1 MFDNF
6 KISLSSFR
14 LCRRKTNYA
23 PTTHFFSPFNPK
35 ALEIAYPTIPSAPP
49 TTPIYRPYLSAPLTT
64 TPEFYNSP
72 ISFDVKCS
80 GDPDTKK
87 KVENNMGLSDESGWF
102 SNNEEREPDS
112 RSCSVGSSGKE
123 AFMLSLSDDGVYK
136 KMMNETLTVVQ
147 WSDHPHEDFKRS
159 MLEMIL
165 EKQMFE
171 AKDLEHLLQC
181 FLTLNSRNHHT
192 DIVAAFTEIWELLFQ

>member
-14 LCRRKTNYA
+14 LCRRKTDSA
-23 PTTHFFSPFNPK
+23 ATTHFFSPFNPK
-35 ALEIAYPTIPSAPP
+35 AFEIAYPTIPSPPP
-49 TTPIYRPYLSAPLTT
+49 TTPIYHPNLSAPLTT

-72 ISFDVKCS
+72 VSFDVKCS
-80 GDPDTKK
+80 GVPDTKK
-87 KVENNMGLSDESGWF
+87 KDENNMGFSDESGWF
-102 SNNEEREPDS
+102 SNSEGEPDS
-112 RSCSVGSSGKE
+112 RSCSVDSSGKE
-123 AFMLSLSDDGVYK
+123 VFMLSLTDGGVYK
-136 KMMNETLTVVQ
+136 KMMKETLTVVQ
-147 WSDHPHEDFKRS
+147 WSDHPHADFKRS

-171 AKDLEHLLQC
+171 AKDLEQLLQC

-192 DIVAAFTEIWELLFQ
+192 DIVAAFTEIWELLFR